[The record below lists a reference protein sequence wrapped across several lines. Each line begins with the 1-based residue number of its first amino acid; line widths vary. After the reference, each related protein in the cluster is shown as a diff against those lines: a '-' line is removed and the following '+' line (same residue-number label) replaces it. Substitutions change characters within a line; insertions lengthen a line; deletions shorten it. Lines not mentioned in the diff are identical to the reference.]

1 MQEGLKSSNDN
12 TLKSLTDNKSKQS
25 DTFEDGNDKNKL
37 VDIKGLFGK
46 ELKEEEGS
54 ESQKS
59 GQKSEPSS
67 HKSEPLMA
75 DTKEEDNAV
84 QTLIQRQ

>member
-1 MQEGLKSSNDN
+1 M
-12 TLKSLTDNKSKQS
+12 TDNKSKQS

-46 ELKEEEGS
+46 DLEEGI

-59 GQKSEPSS
+59 SQKSEPSS

-75 DTKEEDNAV
+75 DDKDQDTSV
-84 QTLIQRQ
+84 